1 MIAAS
6 ITGTQARDAL
16 DRVAAAAGSAGM
28 PIAIAIVDARG
39 DLVAAFRMDGAH
51 QRMLNV
57 SHRKAY
63 TAAVREQTTDS
74 FREELIE
81 RKIEIGN
88 FGDPFFT
95 CLPGG
100 IYVVDADGTTIAGI
114 GVTGRTRG
122 RDREFASA
130 ALPAFGPGARFPDE

>member
-1 MIAAS
+1 M
-6 ITGTQARDAL
+6 QARDAL
-16 DRVAAAAGSAGM
+16 DRVAAAAAAAGM

-74 FREELIE
+74 FRAELIE

-100 IYVVDADGTTIAGI
+100 IYVTDAQGTTIAGI
-114 GVTGRTRG
+114 GVTGRTKG
-122 RDREFASA
+122 RDREFALAGIA
-130 ALPAFGPGARFPDE
+130 ALGAGAKAPDA

>member
-1 MIAAS
+1 MTAS
-6 ITGTQARDAL
+6 ITGSQARDAL
-16 DRVAAAAGSAGM
+16 DRVAAAAAAAGM

-100 IYVVDADGTTIAGI
+100 IYVTDAGGTTIAGI
-114 GVTGRTRG
+114 GVTGRTKG
-122 RDREFASA
+122 RDREFALA
-130 ALPAFGPGARFPDE
+130 GIAAFGPGAKAPEA

>member
-1 MIAAS
+1 M
-6 ITGTQARDAL
+6 T
-16 DRVAAAAGSAGM
+16 
-28 PIAIAIVDARG
+28 IAIAIVDSRG

-51 QRMLNV
+51 QRFLNV

-63 TAAVREQTTDS
+63 TAVVREQTTDS
-74 FREELIE
+74 FREELTE

-88 FGDPFFT
+88 FGDPFFS

-100 IYVVDADGTTIAGI
+100 IYVVDADGATIAGI

-122 RDREFASA
+122 RDREFALA
-130 ALPAFGPGARFPDE
+130 GIVAFGAGARAPEE

>member
-1 MIAAS
+1 VAS

-16 DRVAAAAGSAGM
+16 NRVASAAEAAGM

-74 FREELIE
+74 FREELIK
-81 RKIEIGN
+81 RQIEIGN
-88 FGDPFFT
+88 FGDPFFS

-100 IYVVDADGTTIAGI
+100 IYIADAAGTTIAGI

-122 RDREFASA
+122 RDREFALA
-130 ALPAFGPGARFPDE
+130 GLAAFGAGAVAPEE